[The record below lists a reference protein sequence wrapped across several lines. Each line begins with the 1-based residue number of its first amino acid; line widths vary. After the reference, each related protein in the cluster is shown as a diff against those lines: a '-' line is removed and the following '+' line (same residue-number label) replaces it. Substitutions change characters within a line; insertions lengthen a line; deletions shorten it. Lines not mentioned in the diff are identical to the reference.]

1 MSQPK
6 EVKLS
11 DTKINAMREWKV
23 ENEQCV
29 RQLTVRNMSTKD
41 HPGTLPLNCY
51 LRKPPDVHELDF
63 SKLKVDVQENVGTTV
78 DIQETRNLIYSK
90 GSTVCVFKRD
100 IKGLPSSPFYIILTS
115 DWYKMPDDAKFV
127 SGKWFSQDKIH
138 PLDFVVCTT
147 ETFIVESVI
156 EILLLDKF
164 QAEDDVIVISEDSY
178 YACMTKVCIGSD
190 INDITLQEK
199 VEMDLEE
206 ESATNVARLLTRGKR
221 KQKPRSD
228 TDFMFY

>member
-23 ENEQCV
+23 ENGQCV
-29 RQLTVRNMSTKD
+29 RQLTVRNMSNKD

-51 LRKPPDVHELDF
+51 LRKLPDVHELDF
-63 SKLKVDVQENVGTTV
+63 SKLKVDVQET
-78 DIQETRNLIYSK
+78 
-90 GSTVCVFKRD
+90 
-100 IKGLPSSPFYIILTS
+100 
-115 DWYKMPDDAKFV
+115 
-127 SGKWFSQDKIH
+127 DKIH
-138 PLDFVVCTT
+138 PLDFVECTT
-147 ETFIVESVI
+147 ERSETFIVESVI
-156 EILLLDKF
+156 EIILLHDF
-164 QAEDDVIVISEDSY
+164 QGEDDVIVVSEDSY

-190 INDITLQEK
+190 MNDVTLQEE

-206 ESATNVARLLTRGKR
+206 ESATNVARLLMRAKR
-221 KQKPRSD
+221 KRKPRSD